1 MARSKSPS
9 LAQRLI
15 AEVGVTKSHAYMIQS
30 GDRTPSL
37 PLALRIF
44 EKTKLQLGPLAG
56 ASSAEIKAL
65 AKVSERAA

>member
-1 MARSKSPS
+1 
-9 LAQRLI
+9 
-15 AEVGVTKSHAYMIQS
+15 MIQS